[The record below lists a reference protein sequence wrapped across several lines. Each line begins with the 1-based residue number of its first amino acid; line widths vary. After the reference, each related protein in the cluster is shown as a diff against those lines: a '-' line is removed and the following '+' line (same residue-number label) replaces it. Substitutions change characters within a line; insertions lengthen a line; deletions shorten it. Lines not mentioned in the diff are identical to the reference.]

1 MAMLDHLT
9 TFIFEDITLYLGAPD
24 VKIGDGRDDHHKGMM
39 TNDSR
44 YIALFHLTEHG
55 LFDHLTYNQSLA
67 MIKFLAMEI
76 GSIQDKCNAKK
87 GAHHGISAN
96 ITLQI
101 VARAYHCKY
110 PWDFTYLTTSSGNV
124 LWARQSGNR
133 KQYFV
138 VTHDNIVMTYNHFKA
153 IQ

>member
-1 MAMLDHLT
+1 MGMLDYLIT
-9 TFIFEDITLYLGAPD
+9 YIFNDIVLYLGAPE
-24 VKIGDGRDDHHKGMM
+24 VFIGDQRSDHFKGMM
-39 TNDSR
+39 SYDSR

-76 GSIQDKCNAKK
+76 GTIQDKCNAKK
-87 GAHHGISAN
+87 GSHHGISAN

-124 LWARQSGNR
+124 LWVRQSGNR
-133 KQYFV
+133 KQYYV
-138 VTHDNIVMTYNHFKA
+138 VTHDNIVMTYDNFR
-153 IQ
+153 QL

>member
-1 MAMLDHLT
+1 MGMLDYLIT
-9 TFIFEDITLYLGAPD
+9 YIFNDIVLYLGAPEVFID
-24 VKIGDGRDDHHKGMM
+24 DQRSDHHKGMM

-55 LFDHLTYNQSLA
+55 LFDHLTYDQSLA
-67 MIKFLAMEI
+67 MIKHLAMEI
-76 GSIQDKCNAKK
+76 GTTQDKCNAKK

-133 KQYFV
+133 KQYYV
-138 VTHDNIVMTYNHFKA
+138 VTHDNIVMTYDNFR
-153 IQ
+153 QL